1 MMTKDVFD
9 AMRESH
15 SVRNFKPEPVPEP
28 TLTRILEAACWAPS
42 AGNLQPWY
50 FYVVT
55 NTELKEKIAAACHD
69 QAQVTDA
76 PIAIVVMA
84 DPARSNERYGERG
97 AQLYCLQDTAAASQ
111 NILLAA
117 AGLGLDTCWVGAF
130 DEVTVQRL
138 VEAPPR
144 LRAVAIICLGFGDER
159 ERHNKERFRV
169 AEVTKILH

>member
-1 MMTKDVFD
+1 MTKDVFD

-15 SVRNFKPEPVPEP
+15 SVRSFKPHPLPEP
-28 TLTRILEAACWAPS
+28 TLTRLLEAACWAPS

-55 NTELKEKIAAACHD
+55 NEELKDKISAACFD
-69 QAQVTDA
+69 QQQVKDA
-76 PIAIVVMA
+76 PAIIVVMA

-97 AQLYCLQDTAAASQ
+97 AQLYCLQDTAAATQ

-117 AGLGLDTCWVGAF
+117 AGLGVDTCWVGAF
-130 DEVTVQRL
+130 DEVQVQRL

-144 LRAVAIICLGFGDER
+144 LRAVAIICVGYGDEPDAD
-159 ERHNKERFRV
+159 HYKERLRV